1 MKIASLLFLSAALF
15 SFLPAPPACAVDNLV
30 IDPAPG
36 PAQLTLQGPAAAVG
50 NSGFLIQHIDDDGT
64 TFDLTEPVSF
74 GKFVL
79 RRPIGFYQWNFS
91 NADTSERPAM
101 ELSNNHS
108 LVLRSNLAS
117 DRDAEPELNA
127 IELRPGANGGVFFNG
142 LPLASPFNPGL
153 TFAGGSTVKPAGVA
167 IGGGWPAEFTSDGLL
182 AAGAAV
188 PNQASALAFG
198 AGSVA
203 LGRSARA
210 SFVDSFAFGRQA
222 VAEWS
227 GMSFGS
233 DSFASGGIAIGNAAH
248 AEYMAC
254 AMGTHAWSG
263 GHYSTTVGASA
274 YAGAEFSIG
283 VSGWANA
290 PTSLAGAWGTTWG
303 EASIALGGYAGAYKS
318 FAASSGV
325 TYGDYSVAIG
335 RGTVTWQHYTTA
347 LGTFNAYTNPASITP
362 NATDPLF
369 VIGNG
374 WVENDNTPQYAEHRS
389 NAFIVG
395 HDGAAWVQGGLTVD
409 GTAMS
414 KDANGDPAL
423 QPAPSLFKG
432 DVAVQG
438 GLSVQGVLRV
448 PESGDL
454 SMGGFKAGTPP

>member
-1 MKIASLLFLSAALF
+1 
-15 SFLPAPPACAVDNLV
+15 
-30 IDPAPG
+30 
-36 PAQLTLQGPAAAVG
+36 
-50 NSGFLIQHIDDDGT
+50 
-64 TFDLTEPVSF
+64 
-74 GKFVL
+74 
-79 RRPIGFYQWNFS
+79 
-91 NADTSERPAM
+91 
-101 ELSNNHS
+101 
-108 LVLRSNLAS
+108 
-117 DRDAEPELNA
+117 
-127 IELRPGANGGVFFNG
+127 
-142 LPLASPFNPGL
+142 
-153 TFAGGSTVKPAGVA
+153 
-167 IGGGWPAEFTSDGLL
+167 
-182 AAGAAV
+182 
-188 PNQASALAFG
+188 
-198 AGSVA
+198 
-203 LGRSARA
+203 
-210 SFVDSFAFGRQA
+210 
-222 VAEWS
+222 
-227 GMSFGS
+227 
-233 DSFASGGIAIGNAAH
+233 
-248 AEYMAC
+248 
-254 AMGTHAWSG
+254 
-263 GHYSTTVGASA
+263 
-274 YAGAEFSIG
+274 
-283 VSGWANA
+283 
-290 PTSLAGAWGTTWG
+290 
-303 EASIALGGYAGAYKS
+303 
-318 FAASSGV
+318 V